1 MENCKCTARGHG
13 HPDNQCDNTATTADG
28 YCQTCSEKI
37 GKVTQEAEQS
47 GPKSPM
53 GQ

>member
-13 HPDNQCDNTATTADG
+13 HPDNQCHNIADTADG
-28 YCQTCSEKI
+28 YCQTCSEKV
-37 GKVTQEAEQS
+37 GKATQESERS

>member
-13 HPDNQCDNTATTADG
+13 HPENQCNNTATSADG

-37 GKVTQEAEQS
+37 GKVTQESEQS

>member
-1 MENCKCTARGHG
+1 MESCKCTARGHG
-13 HPDNQCDNTATTADG
+13 HRNNQCDNAAATADG

-37 GKVTQEAEQS
+37 GKVAQESEQS